1 MPRAVRSPRRR
12 SARPAGRW
20 ERCSP
25 SGRGTTRAAETSAT
39 CWRPWACQTRQGH
52 GSRDLSGGQ
61 QRRLD
66 LALALAGAPELL
78 FLDEPT
84 TGFDPAARHA
94 TWSLIKTL
102 ARDGTTIVLTTHY
115 MEEAQTLA
123 DQVAVM
129 TRGQIVALGPPA
141 SLAAELAALSV
152 SSPTL
157 EDVYLSLTTG
167 TKP

>member
-1 MPRAVRSPRRR
+1 M
-12 SARPAGRW
+12 
-20 ERCSP
+20 
-25 SGRGTTRAAETSAT
+25 
-39 CWRPWACQTRQGH
+39 
-52 GSRDLSGGQ
+52 
-61 QRRLD
+61 
-66 LALALAGAPELL
+66 
-78 FLDEPT
+78 
-84 TGFDPAARHA
+84 
-94 TWSLIKTL
+94 
-102 ARDGTTIVLTTHY
+102 LTTHY